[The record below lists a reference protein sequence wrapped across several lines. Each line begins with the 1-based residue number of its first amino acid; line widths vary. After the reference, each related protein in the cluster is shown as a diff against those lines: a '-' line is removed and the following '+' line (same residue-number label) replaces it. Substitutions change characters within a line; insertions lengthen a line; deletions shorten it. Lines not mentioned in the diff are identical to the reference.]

1 MRAKVEVT
9 GINELLRDLQR
20 VAEAGEE
27 TVAYAVE
34 QLAETT
40 AEISRARIAGGAG
53 PSAPGSYPK
62 SKTGRLERSI
72 SVVLTEAKRTTA
84 IVGTAQLHGRF
95 LEFGTA
101 KMQPRPWL
109 MPSVEDA
116 ITQVTGT
123 LKAEFEGRI

>member
-1 MRAKVEVT
+1 MRVKVQLT
-9 GINELLRDLQR
+9 GVNDLLRSLER
-20 VAEAGEE
+20 VAEAGRE
-27 TVAYAVE
+27 TAAYAVE
-34 QLAETT
+34 ELAEST
-40 AEISRARIAGGAG
+40 ARIARQRISGGAG
-53 PSAPGSYPK
+53 ASAPGSYPK

-72 SVVLTEAKRTTA
+72 SVVLTQAKRTTA

-95 LEFGTA
+95 LEFGTG
-101 KMQPRPWL
+101 KMQARPWL

>member
-1 MRAKVEVT
+1 VRAKVEVS

-20 VAEAGEE
+20 VADAGEE

-40 AEISRARIAGGAG
+40 AEIARAKISGGAG
-53 PSAPGSYPK
+53 AAAPGSYPK
-62 SKTGRLERSI
+62 SKTGRLEGSI
-72 SVVLTEAKRTTA
+72 SVVLTQAKRTTA
-84 IVGTAQLHGRF
+84 MVGTAQLHGRF

-101 KMQPRPWL
+101 KMEPRPWL

-116 ITQVTGT
+116 IPQVVGT
-123 LKAEFEGRI
+123 LRAEFEGRI